1 MHGYQHYVTGAL
13 NATGQRCPALPHST
27 TIPAVAPPSL
37 SLFLASVSFSWRC
50 VLWPVVPLAALL
62 GCSWQE
68 LPCISQDSI
77 AGASMSPHPTL
88 LGALPDPVPACAWA
102 LPRVP
107 ACVPGLSRERHCPCQ
122 VVLPE
127 EELTLSLLQ
136 GQGLPS
142 AASHRR
148 GQEVSGPITM
158 GLCAVSVLLSTDL
171 VQFCTVFSQPGQLR
185 THGQRA
191 RRLPHTRGAPA
202 AALAPAR
209 VPGLFC
215 PMAAGWEPVSL
226 GPELG

>member
-13 NATGQRCPALPHST
+13 NATGQWCPALPHNT
-27 TIPAVAPPSL
+27 TIPAAAPPSL

-127 EELTLSLLQ
+127 EELTLSYCRARDFPVLRPTAA
-136 GQGLPS
+136 GRKS
-142 AASHRR
+142 AAPL
-148 GQEVSGPITM
+148 QW
-158 GLCAVSVLLSTDL
+158 D
-171 VQFCTVFSQPGQLR
+171 F
-185 THGQRA
+185 
-191 RRLPHTRGAPA
+191 
-202 AALAPAR
+202 
-209 VPGLFC
+209 VP
-215 PMAAGWEPVSL
+215 
-226 GPELG
+226 